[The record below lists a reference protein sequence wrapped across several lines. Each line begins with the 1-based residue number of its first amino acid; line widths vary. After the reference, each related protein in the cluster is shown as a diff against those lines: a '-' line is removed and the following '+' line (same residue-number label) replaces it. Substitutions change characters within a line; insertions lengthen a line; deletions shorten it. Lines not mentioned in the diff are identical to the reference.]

1 MINKTDN
8 SLYNQIRDDILN
20 GELSQNEKMTEAK
33 LAAKYNVS
41 RTPIREVLRQL
52 EYEYLIKENYI
63 HVPGKEEIR
72 DLFEMRILI
81 EVHSIK
87 KAILLFQQSDIDEL
101 KALIHIARNGDFEA
115 TMAANQQFHEKIVSA
130 TKNPYLKSTYDQ
142 LHAVIYLFR
151 KTVVEKERHSLLDE
165 HDEIVDAIEKRD
177 EQRAET
183 LIKEHLEK
191 DLEFGLYYLG

>member
-101 KALIHIARNGDFEA
+101 KALIHIARNGDFES

-177 EQRAET
+177 EQRAEM

>member
-1 MINKTDN
+1 MINKADN

-20 GELSQNEKMTEAK
+20 GEFNQKEKMTEAK
-33 LAAKYNVS
+33 LATKYNVS

-52 EYEYLIKENYI
+52 EFEYLIKDNYI

-87 KAILLFQQSDIDEL
+87 KAILLFQKNDIEEL
-101 KALIHIARNGDFEA
+101 KALIQVARTGDFES
-115 TMAANQQFHEKIVSA
+115 TMTANQQFHEKIVSA

-151 KTVVEKERHSLLDE
+151 KTVIEKERHALLDE
-165 HDEIVDAIEKRD
+165 HDEIVAAIEARD
-177 EQRAET
+177 TERAET

-191 DLEFGLYYLG
+191 DLEFGLYYI

>member
-177 EQRAET
+177 EQRAEI

>member
-20 GELSQNEKMTEAK
+20 GELRQNEKMTEAK

-101 KALIHIARNGDFEA
+101 KALIHIARIGDFEE

-177 EQRAET
+177 EQRAEI